1 MPQHPWLEEQISAL
15 PDAQLVAPSGEEPL
29 VEPLVEYVVV
39 DELEEDVAV
48 LLVEPWPIV
57 DDRGRLRF
65 QRPDQRV
72 SVDAYVDSFQRLL
85 MNRVPAG
92 ELRDEQRTTFAARP
106 LRVGDVFC
114 AVIDRAALANT
125 PDKWL
130 RLPVIDVT
138 AEARDAAKAQYF
150 AAVGPVLRPEQLE
163 ALVDGF
169 QTEDEGG

>member
-1 MPQHPWLEEQISAL
+1 MTVLRE
-15 PDAQLVAPSGEEPL
+15 APLFVPPGGEPL
-29 VEPLVEYVVV
+29 VGPLVEYIVV

-48 LLVEPWPIV
+48 LLVEPWPIL

-72 SVDAYVDSFQRLL
+72 SVDVFVNEFQSLL

-92 ELRDEQRTTFAARP
+92 ELSEEQQPAFAARP
-106 LRVGDVFC
+106 LRTGDVFC
-114 AVIDRAALANT
+114 AVVDRSALEST

-138 AEARDAAKAQYF
+138 AQARDAAKAQYF
-150 AAVGPVLRPEQLE
+150 AAVGPVLGSEQLE
-163 ALVDGF
+163 ALGDGF
-169 QTEDEGG
+169 HSEEESG